1 MPIAGMSKM
10 KRRPKGRRPGTGTK
24 PQGPL
29 ERREIRLDELK
40 AILERAKTSVLGED
54 EISKLTGAV
63 DTLAFLTSEL
73 EAKGTSIKRLRN
85 LIFGASTEKA
95 SNLFEEAADDA
106 PSTEGRQDDGTRPAT
121 PPKEPA
127 DETRPDGAGNDP
139 AKKRKGHGRNGAMS
153 YSGAERIAVPHSEF
167 GHSACC
173 PFCPKGKLYEQQEP
187 AKLLRVTGMA
197 PLSAKRYEL
206 QRLRCNLCGEVVT
219 AKPPDGVGEEKYD
232 ESATSMI
239 AVLKYGTGLPFHRLE
254 RLQDSLGVP
263 LPAATQWEL
272 MAEAADLIEPVQD
285 ELVRQAAQGD
295 VLHNDDTTAKVLE
308 LLAEQQPEP
317 ETTPAEGADKK
328 SDERTGVFTTGIVAQ
343 AEGHK
348 IALFVTGRQ
357 HAGENLADVL
367 TKRAAELP
375 PPIQMCDALS
385 RNTKGAFET
394 IVANCM
400 THGRR
405 NFVDVVDDFPAETRF
420 VIETLGDVY
429 RHDAAAKEQG
439 MNPEQ
444 RLAYHQALSAPLMEQ
459 LDAWFREQFA
469 ERKAEPN
476 SGLGQAIKYMQKH
489 WEKLTRFL
497 HVAGAPLDN
506 NIVERALKKAILHR
520 KNALFYKTLNG
531 ARVGDLFMSLIHT
544 AELNQA
550 NPFDYLLQLL
560 RHHEAA
566 VSAPA
571 DWMPWNYRYALGRLA
586 APAEAGPSP

>member
-1 MPIAGMSKM
+1 MSKM
-10 KRRPKGRRPGTGTK
+10 KRQAKSHRPGAGTK
-24 PQGPL
+24 PQHPP

-54 EISKLTGAV
+54 DIGMLAGAV

-85 LIFGASTEKA
+85 WIFGASTEKT
-95 SNLFEEAADDA
+95 SNLFDEAASDA
-106 PSTEGRQDDGTRPAT
+106 SSSACGPDGGAQPAT
-121 PPKEPA
+121 PTAPA
-127 DETRPDGAGNDP
+127 DAAPPDDVSSDP
-139 AKKRKGHGRNGAMS
+139 AKKRKGHGRNGAES
-153 YSGAERIAVPHSEF
+153 YTGAEQIVVPHAEL
-167 GHSACC
+167 GHAECC
-173 PFCPKGKLYEQQEP
+173 PHCQKGKLYEQAEP

-197 PLSAKRYEL
+197 PLSAKRFEL

-219 AKPPDGVGEEKYD
+219 AKAPEGVGEEKYD

-263 LPAATQWEL
+263 LPATTQWDL
-272 MAEAADLIEPVQD
+272 VAEAADRIEPVQE
-285 ELVRQAAQGD
+285 ELVRQAAQGE
-295 VLHNDDTTAKVLE
+295 VLHNDDTSAKILE

-317 ETTPAEGADKK
+317 EAAPPEGSGKK
-328 SDERTGVFTTGIVAQ
+328 ADERTGVFTTGIVAQ
-343 AEGHK
+343 VEAYK
-348 IALFVTGRQ
+348 IALFFTGRQ

-367 TKRAAELP
+367 AKRAAELP

-385 RNTKGAFET
+385 WNTKGEFET
-394 IVANCM
+394 IVANCL

-405 NFVDVVDDFPAETRF
+405 KFVDVVDEFPGETRF

-429 RHDAAAKEQG
+429 RHDAVAREQQ
-439 MNPEQ
+439 MTPEQ
-444 RLAYHQALSAPLMEQ
+444 RLHYHQALSEPLMEQ
-459 LDAWFREQFA
+459 LEAWFREQFD
-469 ERKAEPN
+469 ERKVEPN

-506 NIVERALKKAILHR
+506 NIVERSLKKAILHR
-520 KNALFYKTLNG
+520 KNALFYKTMNG

-544 AELNQA
+544 AELNRV

-560 RHHEAA
+560 RHHGAA
-566 VSAPA
+566 ASAPA
-571 DWMPWNYRYALGRLA
+571 DWMPWNYRQTMGRLSTPVA
-586 APAEAGPSP
+586 ASSP